1 MNPKN
6 KDAIIE
12 TYLSF
17 LEENF
22 LDIDIP
28 KDKFDNLSKEE
39 GDACILWKMVKG
51 ADKSSEV
58 VVWDRE
64 GYLEEAHKQLS
75 DKEVYEEVTNDPS
88 TLESRIFTALNKIRD
103 RGDLPA
109 DSFEYFFSKDPKIF

>member
-1 MNPKN
+1 
-6 KDAIIE
+6 
-12 TYLSF
+12 
-17 LEENF
+17 
-22 LDIDIP
+22 
-28 KDKFDNLSKEE
+28 
-39 GDACILWKMVKG
+39 MVKG

-75 DKEVYEEVTNDPS
+75 DKEVYEEVNNDPS

-109 DSFEYFFSKDPKIF
+109 DSFECFFSKDPKIF